1 MDGRFSDLADVL
13 RQVPGLRTAHA
24 RVLNVYET
32 HAKQSGLDDFEF
44 TALLDL
50 CPDEGDDD
58 PDDWP
63 DTVAGDHPMTLGA
76 VSIGGYNPGIIR
88 RMAVVGAYYVAGVNG
103 VPVMHDGYC
112 AHWYRDLGSVDWWGD
127 SFPSWSGGIS
137 LGLIAPG
144 AGCAMPTGDLT
155 SEKSRADGLYAIV
168 DVPLNEAELGAAV
181 INWARDAAIWFEC
194 EFGPGSS
201 VDVDF
206 SLATRLEP
214 LDPEETLTAGERS
227 GWESFLDDLPA
238 PSVTFGDEGIEAQA
252 RAAMAEDAVYADT
265 KQALADPKGP
275 LGRALRA
282 ASRAALYDN
291 SWLESE

>member
-1 MDGRFSDLADVL
+1 
-13 RQVPGLRTAHA
+13 
-24 RVLNVYET
+24 
-32 HAKQSGLDDFEF
+32 
-44 TALLDL
+44 
-50 CPDEGDDD
+50 
-58 PDDWP
+58 
-63 DTVAGDHPMTLGA
+63 MTLGA

-112 AHWYRDLGSVDWWGD
+112 AHWYRDLGQSTGGD

-144 AGCAMPTGDLT
+144 VGCAMPTGDLT

-214 LDPEETLTAGERS
+214 LDREETLTAGERS